1 MTGYKAGKVVSL
13 VGLLGCTQVV
23 ELCNSDSDTRTPQSL
38 SSLRARLKQ
47 PESRHCVIYRKF
59 LISLCHSLGLEMAS
73 WQVRTL
79 ATFLVF
85 VFLSLFQCKLS
96 QSSVSRCVGS
106 FFCFYRVA
114 ASAVLVP
121 VSICKSMVR
130 PPAASQLSATWP
142 REVGRRRVCVRANR
156 AGDKL

>member
-47 PESRHCVIYRKF
+47 PESRHCVIYGKF

-85 VFLSLFQCKLS
+85 EFVSMQVESELS
-96 QSSVSRCVGS
+96 QSVCWVILLFLPSSSLSS
-106 FFCFYRVA
+106 FSSSFN
-114 ASAVLVP
+114 L
-121 VSICKSMVR
+121 
-130 PPAASQLSATWP
+130 
-142 REVGRRRVCVRANR
+142 
-156 AGDKL
+156 